1 MPSFR
6 IHHSSF
12 IIRILALFTSL
23 PPALRHRNYRLLWLG
38 MIISVAGTMMQ
49 SAALLWHVYDVT
61 GQPLALGAV
70 GLVRIIPVIGFS
82 LLSGMVADSFD
93 RRKVMMVSQIGMA
106 MCAAL
111 LGLLA
116 VSGIK
121 AVWPI
126 FALAALSST
135 FGAFDLPAR
144 QALIPSLVPREDLPN
159 AFSLNS
165 TMHQIGSI
173 VGPVAAGAVIAGFG
187 IHWAYWI
194 NAASFFAVIA
204 ALIAMK
210 LDTARSAVEDRPG
223 VSLSAALDGL
233 RFVRRTPLIL
243 SSFLLDFF
251 ATFFSSATALL
262 PIYAKDILHVGP
274 TGYGWLYAATA
285 AGALATAVSL
295 TFMRRGSIGKQGPV
309 LLISVFI
316 YGLATVLFGFS
327 TTFALA
333 FVALALTG
341 AADAM
346 STIIRNTIRQLN
358 TPDHLR
364 GRMVSVG
371 MIFFMGG
378 PQLGEMEAGLMA
390 AWFGAPISVISGGI
404 GCIIAVVWVA
414 RRWPQLWHYD

>member
-1 MPSFR
+1 MIPF
-6 IHHSSF
+6 SS
-12 IIRILALFTSL
+12 

-38 MIISVAGTMMQ
+38 MIISVTGTMMQ

-61 GQPLALGAV
+61 GKPIALGIV
-70 GLVRIIPVIGFS
+70 GLVRVIPIIGFS
-82 LLSGMVADSFD
+82 LLSGTVADSFD
-93 RRKVMMVSQIGMA
+93 RRKVMMASQIGMA

-116 VSGIK
+116 VSGLK

-126 FALAALSST
+126 FALAALSSA

-144 QALIPSLVPREDLPN
+144 QALIPTLVPREDLPN
-159 AFSLNS
+159 AFSLNA
-165 TMHQIGSI
+165 TMFQIGSI

-187 IHWAYWI
+187 IHWAYWF
-194 NAASFFAVIA
+194 NAASFLAVIA
-204 ALIAMK
+204 ALVAMK
-210 LDTARSAVEDRPG
+210 LDTTRAAVEERPG

-233 RFVRRTPLIL
+233 RFVRGTPLIL
-243 SSFLLDFF
+243 SSMLLDFF

-262 PIYAKDILHVGP
+262 PIYAKDILHVGVA
-274 TGYGWLYAATA
+274 GYGWLYAAAA
-285 AGALATAVSL
+285 AGALVTAVSL
-295 TFMRRGSIGKQGPV
+295 TFTRSGSIGKHGQV

-316 YGLATVLFGFS
+316 YGLATVLFGLS

-333 FVALALTG
+333 FIALALTG
-341 AADAM
+341 AADTVSM
-346 STIIRNTIRQLN
+346 VIRNTIRQLN

-364 GRMVSVG
+364 GRMVSVN

-378 PQLGEMEAGLMA
+378 PQLGEMEAGLVA
-390 AWFGAPISVISGGI
+390 AWFGAPVSVVTGGI